1 MLKNGIY
8 RRIAIASLALVILV
22 ITYLFPTSIKE
33 NTFKQNLTYEDISK
47 TAVYLL
53 DKQELVSRV
62 DLLISNNEDTL
73 KRIKEIINTLTI
85 NSNESEYIPTN
96 FYAVIPS
103 GTKLNDLTLEKG
115 LLKLDFSANF
125 LNTTKNMERK
135 MIESLVYSLTELKE
149 VNNILIYVEGKQLI
163 ELPISKEKL
172 PSLLNKDFGVNKIYE
187 IDSLKS
193 TQKATIYYGARDNEV
208 FYYVPITYVANTDKE
223 KVEIIIERLKTTPIY
238 ETNLISYL
246 NAATEIT
253 NYEILENEIKLSFN
267 EYLLDDLNNEKIL
280 EEVQYTI
287 FLSIRDTYDI
297 YKVEFDVKK
306 GEESVNFVINAL
318 E

>member
-8 RRIAIASLALVILV
+8 RRIAIASLALIILI
-22 ITYLFPTSIKE
+22 ITYFFPT
-33 NTFKQNLTYEDISK
+33 NTKDNVFKQNLTYEDINK
-47 TAVYLL
+47 TAIYLL

-62 DLLISNNEDTL
+62 DLMLSNNNDIL
-73 KRIKEIINTLTI
+73 KKIKEIINTLTI

-103 GTKLNDLTLEKG
+103 GTKLNNLTLEKG
-115 LLKLDFSANF
+115 LLKLDFSKNF
-125 LNTTKNMERK
+125 LNTTKNSERK
-135 MIESLVYSLTELKE
+135 MIESIVYSLTELKE
-149 VNNILIYVEGKQLI
+149 VNNILIYVEGEQLI

-172 PSLLNKDFGVNKIYE
+172 PSLLNKDFGVNKVYE
-187 IDSLKS
+187 LDSLKN
-193 TQKATIYYGARDNEV
+193 TQKATIYYGARDNDV
-208 FYYVPITYVANTDKE
+208 FYYVPITYVANTNKE

-246 NAATEIT
+246 NTATEIT
-253 NYEILENEIKLSFN
+253 NYEILDNEIKLSFN
-267 EYLLDDLNNEKIL
+267 EYLLDDLNNSKIL

-306 GEESVNFVINAL
+306 GEESVNFVINSL